1 MTKRIERKL
10 TIALLLV
17 GLAVMT
23 SWKLVTL
30 SSAQI
35 QLGREAGTKNT
46 DLSDAQDAALKE
58 AQRRQ
63 RVEKRINQLIGKTKE
78 EGMVRVIVH
87 PRGEFKMNSDSLN
100 EEEFLQYR
108 NRVAHARDLLA
119 NNIRQYARGAVKT
132 YSHVPF
138 VAFDVDEQGLQRLK
152 SSPDVENIEE
162 DVLVAPT
169 LSESVPL
176 IGAPTAWN
184 LGYTGAGQ
192 AVAIADTGVD
202 KSHPLLVGKV
212 VREACFSTTSF
223 VKNTVTVCPN
233 GLEEQDGVGAAAPF
247 QSGSES
253 YGHGT
258 HVAAIAAG
266 YTGVA
271 KDAKIVAI
279 QVFSKNFNPTVC
291 KNEPLPCLR
300 SYASDQAAAA
310 GFVANHFN
318 ELKIASLNYS
328 LGSGGYKNAC
338 DNLNDAD
345 SMALSSMINT
355 LRNFGVATVISSGN
369 DGESE
374 EISFPACI
382 STAISVGATDK
393 SDKVASFS
401 NSSALLDLL
410 APGVNITSAYPG
422 GQLATWAGTS
432 MAAPHVAGAFA
443 VMKSKAPFASV
454 SVMEDLLKATG
465 KKISD
470 PKNQIIKPRIEVGA
484 AVKELCSVSF
494 TPSALSV
501 DGFGGAF
508 QFDVKKSPL
517 LFCSQFDTWK
527 ATGTSANWLH
537 LISPTTTI
545 TGNGTVK
552 ITVDK
557 YFTSPEVGMKTRI
570 GYVYVNG
577 KLFKVT
583 QYSEF

>member
-1 MTKRIERKL
+1 MKRIERKL
-10 TIALLLV
+10 TIALVLLSLV
-17 GLAVMT
+17 VLT
-23 SWKLVTL
+23 SWKLVAR

-35 QLGREAGTKNT
+35 QLGQEAGAKNT
-46 DLSDAQDAALKE
+46 GLPDAQDAALKE

-63 RVEKRINQLIGKTKE
+63 RLEKRITALIGKTNE
-78 EGMVRVIVH
+78 NGTVRVIVH
-87 PRGEFKMNSDSLN
+87 PRGDFKMSSENPT
-100 EEEFLQYR
+100 EEESVQHR
-108 NRVAHARDLLA
+108 NRVAYARDLLA
-119 NNIRQYARGAVKT
+119 NNIRQYARGPVKT

-138 VAFDVDEQGLQRLK
+138 VAFDVDEQGLQMLK

-162 DVLVAPT
+162 DVLVAPA

-176 IGAPTAWN
+176 VGAPTAWN

-192 AVAIADTGVD
+192 TVAIADTGVD
-202 KSHPLLVGKV
+202 KYHPLLVGKV
-212 VREACFSTTSF
+212 VREVCFSTTSF

-233 GLEEQDGVGAAAPF
+233 GLEEQDGAGAAAPF
-247 QSGSES
+247 QSGSDS
-253 YGHGT
+253 FAHGT

-279 QVFSKNFNPTVC
+279 QVFSRNFNPTVC

-300 SYASDQAAAA
+300 SFASDQAAAA

-318 ELKIASLNYS
+318 ELKIASLNFS
-328 LGSGGYKNAC
+328 LGSGGFKDAC

-345 SMALSSMINT
+345 AMALSSMINT
-355 LRNFGVATVISSGN
+355 LRNFGVATVIASGN
-369 DGESE
+369 DGETAK
-374 EISFPACI
+374 ISFPACI

-422 GQLATWAGTS
+422 FQYATWSGTS

-443 VMKSKAPFASV
+443 ILKSKAPFASV
-454 SVMEDLLKATG
+454 SVMEDLLKSTG
-465 KKISD
+465 QKISD
-470 PKNQIIKPRIEVGA
+470 PKNNIIKPRIDVGS
-484 AVKELCSVSF
+484 AVKGLCSVTFAPGSV
-494 TPSALSV
+494 TV
-501 DGFGGAF
+501 DGFGGNF
-508 QFDVKKSPL
+508 QFDVKNDPL
-517 LFCSQFDTWK
+517 LFCSDFKTWK
-527 ATGTSANWLH
+527 VTGTSYWIH
-537 LISPTTTI
+537 LISPATTV

-552 ITVDK
+552 FKVDK
-557 YFTSPEVGMKTRI
+557 YLTSPQEGLKTRT
-570 GYVYVNG
+570 GFVYVNG
-577 KLFKVT
+577 KQFKVT